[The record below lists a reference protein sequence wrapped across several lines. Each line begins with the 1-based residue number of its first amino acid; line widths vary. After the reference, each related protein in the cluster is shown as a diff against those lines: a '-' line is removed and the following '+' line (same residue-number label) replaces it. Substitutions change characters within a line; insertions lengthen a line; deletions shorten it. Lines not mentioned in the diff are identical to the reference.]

1 MAKATVVL
9 YTSKKYK
16 DGTSPI
22 MLRVT
27 KNKQL
32 KYFKIGDEN
41 FNIKTNQW
49 NKEFGLVKNDK
60 RVNPKHELLN
70 TYISEKKAQAVK
82 IINNFEEKG
91 VAWTFNMFET
101 EYRNKPRISK
111 VRPFILARIDE
122 LKKQS
127 RYKSATGLEDTL
139 HLLELHNPNF
149 HKLFFQD
156 IDYEYIDSLYSYLK
170 NERNNKDTSIGVTLR
185 GVRAILND
193 AITKGVGSKE
203 AYPFSNIY
211 GASKILKISK
221 LQKRTKKRF
230 IPKEYM
236 IKLVDAEI
244 IEPHLNW
251 AKQMFLFSFFGSG
264 INFKDMAYLQAGH
277 IKHTFD
283 KEGNASNYIE
293 FDRKKTGEGI
303 KLPLTKQLIQI
314 IDWSAANTTNNND
327 YLLPIITNTRLKG
340 EQLDKHIAGRRKRL
354 NKHLRSLSERLKFPE
369 GLLNI
374 TSYYARHSYATT
386 MLRNGVQVEKISEAL
401 GHADI
406 KTTQIYLES
415 FGTDEIA
422 KLNEGLLK

>member
-1 MAKATVVL
+1 
-9 YTSKKYK
+9 
-16 DGTSPI
+16 
-22 MLRVT
+22 
-27 KNKQL
+27 
-32 KYFKIGDEN
+32 
-41 FNIKTNQW
+41 
-49 NKEFGLVKNDK
+49 
-60 RVNPKHELLN
+60 
-70 TYISEKKAQAVK
+70 
-82 IINNFEEKG
+82 
-91 VAWTFNMFET
+91 MFET
-101 EYRNKPRISK
+101 EYRNKPKISK
-111 VRPFILARIDE
+111 VKPFILAKIDE

-127 RYKSATGLEDTL
+127 RFKSATGLEDAL
-139 HLLELHNPNF
+139 HLLELHNASF
-149 HKLFFQD
+149 HRLFFQD
-156 IDYEYIDSLYSYLK
+156 IDYKYVESFYTYLK
-170 NERNNKDTSIGVTLR
+170 NERKNKDTSIRVVLR

-193 AITKGVGSKE
+193 AISKGVGSKE
-203 AYPFSNIY
+203 TYPFSNIY
-211 GASKILKISK
+211 GATKVFRISK
-221 LQKRTKKRF
+221 LAKRTKKRF

-236 IKLVDAEI
+236 IKLVEAEI
-244 IEPHLNW
+244 MEPHLNW

-264 INFKDMAYLQAGH
+264 INFKDMAYLQTQH
-277 IKHTFD
+277 IVHTFD
-283 KEGNASNYIE
+283 GKGKEVAYIE

-303 KLPLTKQLIQI
+303 KLPITKHLKQI

-354 NKHLRSLSERLKFPE
+354 NKHLRSLSERLEFPE

-422 KLNEGLLK
+422 KLNEGLLD